1 MTNRAWLR
9 FGAACGIL
17 GVVLLFVGFG
27 LFLSNFVNIDSQGQQ
42 APGGFLSRE
51 SMARYIAQPINT
63 GGWVG
68 LYLETLAAFVL
79 FVFAARLWVR
89 LRRAEGDPAWLAAIA
104 LGAQLG
110 WLCLTLISLAAEAA
124 IYVRAGQGADVT
136 IALTLN
142 DLQRTTYFMSWALT
156 ALFLGATAA
165 VALGAHA
172 LPRWLGWSA
181 AGIAVLV
188 GVALL
193 APTSDLAQ
201 NTTFLVVFWIAA
213 ASIVLLRQGE
223 EARPAVS
230 LPSVTSSVSAG

>member
-1 MTNRAWLR
+1 
-9 FGAACGIL
+9 
-17 GVVLLFVGFG
+17 VVLLFAGFG
-27 LFLSNFVNIDSQGQQ
+27 LFLSNFVSIDSQGQQ
-42 APGGFLSRE
+42 APGVFLSRE
-51 SMARYIAQPINT
+51 SMARYIAHPITT
-63 GGWVG
+63 GGWAG

-124 IYVRAGQGADVT
+124 IYVRAGQGADVG

-156 ALFLGATAA
+156 ALFLSATAA
-165 VALGAHA
+165 VALRTHA

-181 AGIAVLV
+181 AGIAVLLA
-188 GVALL
+188 VALL
-193 APTSDLAQ
+193 VPTSDLAQ

-223 EARPAVS
+223 ESRPAVS
-230 LPSVTSSVSAG
+230 VASVASSASAG